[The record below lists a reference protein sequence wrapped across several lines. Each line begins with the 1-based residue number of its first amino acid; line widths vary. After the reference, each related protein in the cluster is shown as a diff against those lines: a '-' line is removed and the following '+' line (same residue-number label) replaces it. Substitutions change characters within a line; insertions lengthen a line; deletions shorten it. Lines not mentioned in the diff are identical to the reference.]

1 MKIFDI
7 DYIDIYLDDKPP
19 KGEAIVCLDPKE
31 RLGKGT
37 WAVLE
42 SQGRDIVAT
51 ARGLFWDQ
59 KDAIAFAEL
68 IDDQY

>member
-1 MKIFDI
+1 MDYLDI
-7 DYIDIYLDDKPP
+7 LLDDKPP
-19 KGEAIVCLDPKE
+19 KGEAIVCLDPKN
-31 RLGKGT
+31 RLGEKT

-59 KDAIAFAEL
+59 KDAIEFAEL
-68 IDDQY
+68 IDNPQ